1 MDYWIAIEVARRS
14 RVAPTVA
21 ALRAA
26 RFPDARRAELRAQ
39 ALDAWDSRPAAW
51 RLESASREALR
62 TDRVLATARQ
72 LLDVPTSAVVRSRVG
87 AAAPPPAPSG
97 TVTQLITYRNLWD
110 TYVTST
116 ARGALFVQ
124 AEALK
129 VKGGGS
135 STLLNPA
142 LWSNAPDKMATIAGF
157 VADEMGSMASALVGD
172 QGQAG
177 GTGTSYGCWN
187 RWANTSASALLLVSG
202 EVLASEQACV
212 LQAGNNRADIL
223 NACPA
228 LPNQD
233 STGKPLLSPTPT
245 ATIQGTTISA
255 LQAAALVAE
264 GELQL
269 LEDSAAGGLELAGK
283 VATAAANAGI
293 AAAGFLS
300 SPGTWIAAAGLA
312 GAILLARR

>member
-1 MDYWIAIEVARRS
+1 MDYWIAIEVARRAH
-14 RVAPTVA
+14 VAPTVG
-21 ALRAA
+21 ALRSS
-26 RFPDARRAELRAQ
+26 RFPDPGRAELRRRVLA
-39 ALDAWDSRPAAW
+39 AWDERPAAW
-51 RLESASREALR
+51 TLESASREALR
-62 TDRVLATARQ
+62 TDRVLATSRR
-72 LLDVPTSAVVRSRVG
+72 LLEVPTSAIVRARVG
-87 AAAPPPAPSG
+87 AAAPPAPSG

-129 VKGGGS
+129 VKGGGTS
-135 STLLNPA
+135 ALLNPA
-142 LWSNAPDKMATIAGF
+142 LWSNAPDKMATIAGY
-157 VADEMGSMASALVGD
+157 VADEMASMSSALVGD

-177 GTGTSYGCWN
+177 AAGTSYGCWN
-187 RWANTSASALLLVSG
+187 RWANTTPSALLLVSG

-223 NACPA
+223 NACPSI
-228 LPNQD
+228 PNQD

-245 ATIQGTTISA
+245 ATIQGSTISA

-264 GELQL
+264 GDLQL
-269 LEDSAAGGLELAGK
+269 LEDSVTGGLQLAGK
-283 VATAAANAGI
+283 VAAAAANAGI
-293 AAAGFLS
+293 AAVGFLS
-300 SPGTWIAAAGLA
+300 SPGTWIAAGALA